1 MADSEEQQMTEEQ
14 AEIQAMFDATLKKKK
29 KKTTTKSTKTAT
41 GESAATATDGDL
53 KTGADGATAA
63 QSSASAKLEGSVF
76 ELDPPNYT
84 YEQLLERVVDFV
96 TQNNPELVDK
106 KRSTMR
112 PPQLSRGKR
121 TLSLFP
127 LNSK

>member
-1 MADSEEQQMTEEQ
+1 MTEEQ

-29 KKTTTKSTKTAT
+29 KKTTTKTTKAAT
-41 GESAATATDGDL
+41 GESAATANECDL
-53 KTGADGATAA
+53 KSVDGTAA
-63 QSSASAKLEGSVF
+63 QSSATAKSECSAF

-112 PPQLSRGKR
+112 PPQLSRGKYQ
-121 TLSLFP
+121 F
-127 LNSK
+127 